1 MSKVIDIEDRLRL
14 EQRKKAKVDHAKKL
28 ETVRK
33 TIQCTRCLAR
43 CAKCSVQF
51 DTQEMYQRFKGP
63 HRLCAGCQEEYEEFL
78 RLQGTGEQSPYY
90 WHNKEWLQ
98 VWQTWLDYQQ
108 AMKDYGESPEFL
120 DLVREVELDR

>member
-1 MSKVIDIEDRLRL
+1 MSKVIDIEDRLKL
-14 EQRKKAKVDHAKKL
+14 EQKKKAKVDKAKKL
-28 ETVRK
+28 EIVRK

-63 HRLCAGCQEEYEEFL
+63 YRFCASCQEEYLAFMRVKE
-78 RLQGTGEQSPYY
+78 TGEPSPHY
-90 WHNKEWLQ
+90 WQNQAWVR
-98 VWQTWLDYQQ
+98 VWQTWLDYQE

-120 DLVREVELDR
+120 DLVREVEWER